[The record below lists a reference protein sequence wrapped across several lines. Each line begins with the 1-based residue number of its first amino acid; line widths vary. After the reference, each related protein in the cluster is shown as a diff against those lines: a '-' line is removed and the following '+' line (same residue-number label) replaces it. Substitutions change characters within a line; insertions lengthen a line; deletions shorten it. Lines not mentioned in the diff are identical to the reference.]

1 MIPNLISSL
10 RIFCILPV
18 IFFILQGNSYF
29 AFTIFL
35 IAGATDFFDGY
46 VARRLGQESPLGA
59 NLDLLADKLRVC
71 ALFIF
76 ISFHFDNL
84 FFLLAAILIV
94 SREISISIIRQYY
107 LSIRKESKAK
117 VNFFGKFKTFFQI
130 SSIGLAILFLD
141 SEFSHY
147 VEFCAL
153 IAAVLSWI
161 SLLYYFYEEK

>member
-1 MIPNLISSL
+1 MIPNFVSLL

-18 IFFILQGNSYF
+18 IFFILQGNLYL
-29 AFTIFL
+29 AFVIFL

-46 VARRLGQESPLGA
+46 LARRLKQESPLGA
-59 NLDLLADKLRVC
+59 NLDLLADKLLIC
-71 ALFIF
+71 TLFIF

-84 FFLLAAILIV
+84 IFLSAAILIV
-94 SREISISIIRQYY
+94 SRELSISIIRQYY
-107 LSIRKESKAK
+107 LSIGKENKAK

-141 SEFSHY
+141 SDLKGY
-147 VEFCAL
+147 VEFWAL

-161 SLLYYFYEEK
+161 SLIYYFYDKK

>member
-29 AFTIFL
+29 AFAIFL

-46 VARRLGQESPLGA
+46 LARRLGQESPLGA
-59 NLDLLADKLRVC
+59 NLDLLADKLFVC

-84 FFLLAAILIV
+84 FFIG
-94 SREISISIIRQYY
+94 S
-107 LSIRKESKAK
+107 
-117 VNFFGKFKTFFQI
+117 NFDSFKRNI
-130 SSIGLAILFLD
+130 D
-141 SEFSHY
+141 
-147 VEFCAL
+147 
-153 IAAVLSWI
+153 
-161 SLLYYFYEEK
+161 

>member
-10 RIFCILPV
+10 RIFCILPIV
-18 IFFILQGNSYF
+18 LFILQGNLYLAF
-29 AFTIFL
+29 AIFL

-46 VARRLGQESPLGA
+46 MARRLEQESLLGA
-59 NLDLLADKLRVC
+59 SLDLLADKLLVC
-71 ALFIF
+71 TLFIF

-84 FFLLAAILIV
+84 IFLSVTILIV

-107 LSIRKESKAK
+107 LSISKENKAK

-141 SEFSHY
+141 SNFSRY
-147 VEFCAL
+147 VELCAL
-153 IAAVLSWI
+153 IAAVFSWI
-161 SLLYYFYEEK
+161 SLIYYLYDKK